1 MTINVKKLI
10 NPILYF
16 LGGLLGFIFLGV
28 NQISAFVKIDGESQV
43 QPLINAYKFFEMDLG
58 GSSDFKGAFLM
69 ILALLCTIVIIVA
82 SIALIGVS
90 VVKILKEVGIE
101 IPFVD
106 IFSKVGKIATLVF
119 MIASCASFFFLLIL
133 GLINTVSETYYGLYK
148 YTAGLTPG
156 AGAYL
161 LMIFSVVI
169 FVATTVLENLF
180 ANDDKPKTAYVCTAC
195 GKTCKA
201 GSQFCD
207 ACGAPVA
214 AQIQYPTAYLCSA
227 CGHKAK
233 ASEKFCSA
241 CGGAIVQQVVYP
253 TVRICTA
260 CGQKAGKNDKFCVSC
275 GGAVVEKT
283 LTPEE
288 QQPTA

>member
-16 LGGLLGFIFLGV
+16 LGGLFGFIFLAV
-28 NQISAFVKIDGESQV
+28 NHLSVFMKYNGESESEA
-43 QPLINAYKFFEMDLG
+43 LANAYKFFEL
-58 GSSDFKGAFLM
+58 DFGETDGIKGAFLM
-69 ILALLCTIVIIVA
+69 FFVVLCVVAIIIT
-82 SIALIGVS
+82 SIAMIGTGVI
-90 VVKILKEVGIE
+90 KLLKEIGIE
-101 IPFVD
+101 IPGAPVFA
-106 IFSKVGKIATLVF
+106 KVGKIATLVY
-119 MIASCASFFFLLIL
+119 MIACCASFFFLLIFCL
-133 GLINTVSETYYGLYK
+133 CNIRSESSWGVT
-148 YTAGLTPG
+148 YTAGLLPG

-180 ANDDKPKTAYVCTAC
+180 ANDDQPKTAYVCTAC

>member
-1 MTINVKKLI
+1 MIGTGVIKL
-10 NPILYF
+10 
-16 LGGLLGFIFLGV
+16 
-28 NQISAFVKIDGESQV
+28 
-43 QPLINAYKFFEMDLG
+43 
-58 GSSDFKGAFLM
+58 
-69 ILALLCTIVIIVA
+69 
-82 SIALIGVS
+82 
-90 VVKILKEVGIE
+90 LKEIGIE
-101 IPFVD
+101 IPGAPVFA
-106 IFSKVGKIATLVF
+106 KVGKIATLVY
-119 MIASCASFFFLLIL
+119 MIACCASFFFILIFCLL
-133 GLINTVSETYYGLYK
+133 NTETQEWAG
-148 YTAGLTPG
+148 YTYSAGLTPG

-161 LMIFSVVI
+161 LMIFSVMI

-180 ANDDKPKTAYVCTAC
+180 ANDDQPKTAYVCTAC

-214 AQIQYPTAYLCSA
+214 VQVQYPIVYLCSA
-227 CGHKAK
+227 CGQKAGK
-233 ASEKFCSA
+233 NDNFCSA

-253 TVRICTA
+253 TVRICSA